1 MSTYISFRVAQ
12 DHNMAADRDTTLLTP
27 TSTRLEDPAATTRRC
42 SHSLLS
48 LAVVSVLISLIMNV
62 ELVLLLLVINYI
74 VNLMMCVILVLCV
87 IFVLYSLPVLEAP
100 CTGRQPK

>member
-48 LAVVSVLISLIMNV
+48 LAIVLIFVSLVM
-62 ELVLLLLVINYI
+62 NYI
-74 VNLMMCVILVLCV
+74 VVKLILLVVNYIVDLMICV
-87 IFVLYSLPVLEAP
+87 
-100 CTGRQPK
+100 